1 MTRASGAGAVALPVE
16 PVAAPSAEDRPGR
29 SPAVIQSVD
38 RAIDV
43 LEYLARHG
51 EGAVTD
57 VASVMQVHKS
67 TVFRLLAALEAR
79 GLVEQVSERGKYRLG
94 SGILR
99 LAGAAAER
107 LDIVEQSRE
116 VTRRL
121 ALEIGDTVN
130 VARYEAGAAVNLDQA
145 RGAAA
150 VASHN
155 WVGQATALHATSSGK
170 VLLAHLDRDL
180 RERHLA
186 GPLERFTPATVT
198 DPDRLRRQLDEC
210 LATGW
215 ASTIEELELG
225 LNAVAAPIRQ
235 HDGTVV
241 AAVSVSGPS
250 YRLTPERIPVVARST
265 VAAADAISRRLGRI
279 G

>member
-1 MTRASGAGAVALPVE
+1 MTRVSAAGAVALPVE
-16 PVAAPSAEDRPGR
+16 LVAPPPVEDRHGR
-29 SPAVIQSVD
+29 PPAVIQSVD

-43 LEYLARHG
+43 LEYLARYG

-57 VASVMQVHKS
+57 VASVLRVHKS

-121 ALEIGDTVN
+121 ALEIGETVN

-150 VASHN
+150 VTSHN

-180 RERHLA
+180 RERHLV

-198 DPDRLRRQLDEC
+198 DPDRLRQQLEEC
-210 LATGW
+210 LAAGW
-215 ASTIEELELG
+215 AFTIEELELG

-235 HDGTVV
+235 HDGSVI

-265 VAAADAISRRLGRI
+265 VAAADEISRRLGRI